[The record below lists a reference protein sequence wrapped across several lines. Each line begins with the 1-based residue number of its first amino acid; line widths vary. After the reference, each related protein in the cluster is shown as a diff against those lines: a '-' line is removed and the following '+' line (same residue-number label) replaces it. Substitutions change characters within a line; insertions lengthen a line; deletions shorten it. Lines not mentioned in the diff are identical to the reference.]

1 MCIFGFWIIWIKKIN
16 KPNLIILGNSLVRW
30 RGNCNFR
37 LSKTRK
43 GKLMKSLMKSLV
55 VLISIVLVPAFCFSE
70 DLSYQEKRKLR
81 EAGYSYSQ
89 IRKIERQMD
98 RNQFQRMEPEYK
110 YKGSM
115 GNRYKY
121 DLSQPGDQLKYELD
135 VGAQLKDSIK
145 IPIRPSVD
153 LERSLGQYGGGID

>member
-1 MCIFGFWIIWIKKIN
+1 
-16 KPNLIILGNSLVRW
+16 
-30 RGNCNFR
+30 
-37 LSKTRK
+37 
-43 GKLMKSLMKSLV
+43 MKSLMKSFV

-70 DLSYQEKRKLR
+70 DLSYREKRKLHD
-81 EAGYSYSQ
+81 AGYSDSQ
-89 IRKIERQMD
+89 IRQIERQMD

-110 YKGSM
+110 YKSSM